1 MVKFG
6 VHAFGPMAL
15 GAMLARGRTRNAY
28 RPAKVN
34 KSRKAPALAPRAR
47 TVSKVLTM
55 VQRKRKQENRKPIQN
70 PGGIITQS
78 KYVSYRKAQFG
89 ANVRKAASAPNY
101 EVINGPGNFEALSG
115 FQGAASGSIFTQAA
129 LLRILNAMPTT
140 APVGNFTRRFLLER
154 IEQKVI
160 YTNASSASAI
170 LDIYQISCKADN
182 DLVSALTAWQDGVTM
197 ETSLPAGTPPWAVL
211 GIKPWHSQR
220 FKEFFQVSRHYT
232 VNLAAGASHQHTT
245 MLSPN
250 VILKEQ
256 RIRENNCYAGL
267 TQFVLAV
274 VKGVPVCDDA
284 DVPRLV
290 STAPIKI
297 DIVTENNTKYRWIS
311 DTDTDLYITNNLVT
325 LLQPE
330 NMNVF
335 KGEAAPVTS
344 AA

>member
-1 MVKFG
+1 MVKFNVG
-6 VHAFGPMAL
+6 M
-15 GAMLARGRTRNAY
+15 RGRTARIGNPRLPYGGFTRSAAVVPRLGLAKKAAAKTAAKTMLG
-28 RPAKVN
+28 RP
-34 KSRKAPALAPRAR
+34 RRR
-47 TVSKVLTM
+47 QQ
-55 VQRKRKQENRKPIQN
+55 QRGPIQN
-70 PGGIITQS
+70 PGNIITQS
-78 KYVSYRKAQFG
+78 MYKAYSPARFG
-89 ANVRKAASAPNY
+89 AAVRKAASSPNY

-115 FQGAASGSIFTQAA
+115 FQGAVSGSIFTQAA
-129 LLRILNAMPTT
+129 LLRIINAMPAA
-140 APVGNFTRRFLLER
+140 APAGNFTRRFLLER
-154 IEQKVI
+154 IEQKVT
-160 YTNASSASAI
+160 YTNASSASAT
-170 LDIYQISCKADN
+170 LDIYQVACKQDN

-220 FKEFFQVSRHYT
+220 FKEFFKIVSHKV

-245 MLSPN
+245 MLTPN

-256 RIRENNCYAGL
+256 RIRENNCYKGL

-290 STAPIKI
+290 STAPIQV
-297 DIVTENNTKYRWIS
+297 DIVTENNTKYRWIA
-311 DTDTDLYITNNLVT
+311 DVDTDLYITNNLTT

-335 KGEAAPVTS
+335 QGQAQPVTK